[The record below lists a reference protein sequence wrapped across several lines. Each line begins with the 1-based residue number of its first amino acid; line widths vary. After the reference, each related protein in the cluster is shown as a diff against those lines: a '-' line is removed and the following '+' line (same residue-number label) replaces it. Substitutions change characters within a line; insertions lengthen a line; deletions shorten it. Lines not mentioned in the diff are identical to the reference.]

1 MKQFRVLTGEP
12 GNCPMGLTVAKNR
25 VYASVIWA
33 GESCSL
39 VIFRRGEEKPWQT
52 IPMDPRERMGDVWK
66 VVLEYT
72 GTLPRDLEY
81 CFEADGQMMADPC
94 GRAMRGWEDWGEP
107 EHMKRLL
114 RSPVKIDDFDW
125 EDDQR
130 PEIPME
136 DCVIYRVHTR
146 GFTKHNTSGV
156 RDKGTFSAVARKIP
170 YMKELGVTTV
180 ELMPVTEF
188 QEVITQDGQGPFTRT
203 TFTGRLNYW
212 GYADGFYFAPKA
224 AYSAGKLKDPVRE
237 LKNLVK
243 ELHANGMELVVEL
256 FFNGTES
263 SSFVLD
269 VVRYWVK
276 EFHLDGV
283 HLVGNVPAALVGGD
297 PYLSGV
303 KLFANSWDGVDG
315 AGWRKRKYI
324 GIPMKDDG
332 GLTPDG
338 MRPGVK
344 AAVASEK
351 ASAETA
357 EKQPPKSLD
366 FHIPGPGSTP
376 APSRSGL
383 PRRLVEYNDGFE
395 QDMRRFLKGD
405 EGMLRTVMDRIIR
418 NPKDK
423 GVVNYMAHTNGFTL
437 MDMVSYDRKHNEA
450 NGENNQDGTDYNLS
464 WNCGEEGPTRK
475 KKIVELRRKQLRNAM
490 LLLFLSQGTPLL
502 ESGDEFGHTK
512 GGNNNSYCQ
521 DNAVSWLNWSQ
532 LRSNKAIYEFA
543 KQAIAF
549 RRAHPVLH
557 MAEQPKLMDHLACGC
572 PDVSFHG
579 VNAWYP
585 EFEHFRRQLGVLYCG
600 SYGKKVDGSPDD
612 TIFVMYNMHWEPCEF
627 AMPNL
632 PKDRQWF
639 AAMDTARKDV
649 NGFWAPGEEPLLEDQ
664 KTYPVDARS
673 IVVLVGKTVEAE
685 PKRKRAAKPGAPRR
699 KTAKPESLAKA
710 EKPAEDLSGSIT
722 AGSGET
728 A

>member
-1 MKQFRVLTGEP
+1 MKQFRVLAGEQ

-25 VYASVIWA
+25 LYASVIWP

-39 VIFRRGEEKPWQT
+39 VLLKRGEEDPWQT
-52 IPMDPRERMGDVWK
+52 IPMDPRERMGDVWR
-66 VVLEYT
+66 VALEYT

-81 CFEADGQMMADPC
+81 CFKVDGQRMADPC
-94 GRAMRGWEDWGEP
+94 GRAMHGWEDWGEP

-114 RSPVKIDDFDW
+114 RSPVRIEAFDW
-125 EDDQR
+125 GTDRR

-224 AYSAGKLKDPVRE
+224 SYSAGKRKDPVRE

-243 ELHANGMELVVEL
+243 ELHANGMELVTEL

-283 HLVGNVPAALVGGD
+283 HLVGNVPAALIGGD

-303 KLFANSWDGVDG
+303 KLFANNWDSVNG
-315 AGWRKRKYI
+315 AGWRQRKYI
-324 GIPMKDDG
+324 GIPIKGD
-332 GLTPDG
+332 
-338 MRPGVK
+338 
-344 AAVASEK
+344 
-351 ASAETA
+351 
-357 EKQPPKSLD
+357 
-366 FHIPGPGSTP
+366 HIPGPGNIP
-376 APSRSGL
+376 APVRSGL
-383 PRRLVEYNDGFE
+383 PRRLAEYNDGFE

-405 EGMLRTVMDRIIR
+405 EGMLRAVMERIIR
-418 NPKDK
+418 NPNDM
-423 GVVNYMAHTNGFTL
+423 GVVNYMAHTNGFTM

-475 KKIVELRRKQLRNAM
+475 KKIADLRRKQLRNAM

-502 ESGDEFGHTK
+502 LAGDEFGRTK

-532 LRSNKAIYEFA
+532 LRSNKSIYEFA
-543 KQAIAF
+543 RQAIAF
-549 RRAHPVLH
+549 RKAHPALH

-579 VNAWYP
+579 LNAWYP
-585 EFEHFRRQLGVLYCG
+585 EFENFRRQLGVLYCG
-600 SYGKKVDGSPDD
+600 SYGKKADGSPDD

-639 AAMDTARKDV
+639 VAMDTARKDV
-649 NGFWAPGEEPLLEDQ
+649 NGFWAPGEEPLLENQ

-673 IVVLVGKTVEAE
+673 IVVLIGKTVKTE
-685 PKRKRAAKPGAPRR
+685 PAAKPKRAAKTETPYM
-699 KTAKPESLAKA
+699 KTAEKASSRNVPQNQPERILR
-710 EKPAEDLSGSIT
+710 E
-722 AGSGET
+722 
-728 A
+728 

>member
-1 MKQFRVLTGEP
+1 MKQFKVLVGEQ
-12 GNCPMGLTVAKNR
+12 GNCPMGLTAAKNR
-25 VYASVIWA
+25 LYASVIWP

-39 VIFRRGEEKPWQT
+39 LLFKRGEEEPWQT
-52 IPMDPRERMGDVWK
+52 ISMDPRERMGDVWR
-66 VVLEYT
+66 VALEYT

-81 CFEADGQMMADPC
+81 CFEVDGQRMADPC

-125 EDDQR
+125 EEDQR

-224 AYSAGKLKDPVRE
+224 AYSAGKRKDPVRE
-237 LKNLVK
+237 LKSLVK
-243 ELHANGMELVVEL
+243 ELHANGMELVIEL

-269 VVRYWVK
+269 VVRCWVK

-283 HLVGNVPAALVGGD
+283 HLVGNVPAGLVGGD

-303 KLFANSWDGVDG
+303 KLFANGWDGVNG
-315 AGWRKRKYI
+315 AGWRQRKYI

-332 GLTPDG
+332 GLTLGG

-344 AAVASEK
+344 AAAGSGK
-351 ASAETA
+351 TSAETA

-366 FHIPGPGSTP
+366 FYIPGPGSTP
-376 APSRSGL
+376 AYAASPAQKGL
-383 PRRLVEYNDGFE
+383 ARRLVEYNDGFE

-405 EGMLRTVMDRIIR
+405 EGMLRTVMDRITR
-418 NPKDK
+418 NPKDM

-475 KKIVELRRKQLRNAM
+475 KKIADLRRKQLRNAF

-502 ESGDEFGHTK
+502 TSGDEFGHTK

-549 RRAHPVLH
+549 RKAHPVLH

-579 VNAWYP
+579 VKAWYP

-600 SYGKKVDGSPDD
+600 SYGKKADGSPDD

-649 NGFWAPGEEPLLEDQ
+649 NGFWAPGEEPRLEDQ
-664 KTYPVDARS
+664 KTYPVAARS
-673 IVVLVGKTVEAE
+673 IVVLIGKTTEAE
-685 PKRKRAAKPGAPRR
+685 PAPKTKRKSQ
-699 KTAKPESLAKA
+699 TA
-710 EKPAEDLSGSIT
+710 
-722 AGSGET
+722 ET
-728 A
+728 K